1 MRYQFRHL
9 TIKTRYP
16 RFHLTR
22 VMMSFRRVDV
32 TPGFEPEMTESK
44 SVVLP
49 LHHITISSRDGNRT
63 HTRVAANRILSPA
76 CLPVP
81 PLDWVQLL
89 DLISELPTVSTN
101 D

>member
-1 MRYQFRHL
+1 MPLAVISTPEGDTLPLRHL

-49 LHHITISSRDGNRT
+49 LHHITM
-63 HTRVAANRILSPA
+63 L
-76 CLPVP
+76 
-81 PLDWVQLL
+81 QLL